1 MIIGVLQSGHSESV
15 IDRHPSADAA
25 TLFTRIGFSC
35 KFHVSFRIC
44 SAGLSTGSEVRPV
57 TRRIAFSR
65 CMIIGPGA
73 FSVCP

>member
-25 TLFTRIGFSC
+25 TLFTRIGFCC
-35 KFHVSFRIC
+35 KFHVSFHLY

-57 TRRIAFSR
+57 TRWIAFNR
-65 CMIIGPGA
+65 CMITGLGA
-73 FSVCP
+73 FSVRP